1 MDHLKKAQSMKT
13 GRVAM
18 LPPSIYN
25 NPIRMANGQ
34 WVLIETPP
42 DIVQV
47 SPNRF
52 VILDTNQTAPA
63 EPTVDTLTSEQPIAE
78 TPKKRN
84 RKPKQNTNDRP
95 EAAE

>member
-1 MDHLKKAQSMKT
+1 MEHLKKATSMKT

-25 NPIRMANGQ
+25 NPLRMESGG

-42 DIVQV
+42 ITL
-47 SPNRF
+47 
-52 VILDTNQTAPA
+52 LDTNQTAPA
-63 EPTVDTLTSEQPIAE
+63 EPTVDTLTSDEPTAE
-78 TPKKRN
+78 TPKKKS
-84 RKPKQNTNDRP
+84 RKPKQPTNDRP

>member
-1 MDHLKKAQSMKT
+1 MDHLKKAVSMKT
-13 GRVAM
+13 GRQAM

-25 NPIRMANGQ
+25 NPLRMESGG

-47 SPNRF
+47 NPNRF

-63 EPTVDTLTSEQPIAE
+63 MPTVDTLTSDETTAE
-78 TPKKRN
+78 PKKKKS
-84 RKPKQNTNDRP
+84 RKPKTTDN
-95 EAAE
+95 E

>member
-42 DIVQV
+42 AVT
-47 SPNRF
+47 
-52 VILDTNQTAPA
+52 ILEVNQTAPA

-78 TPKKRN
+78 APKKRN
-84 RKPKQNTNDRP
+84 RKPKQTTNDRP

>member
-1 MDHLKKAQSMKT
+1 MDHLKKATSMKT

-25 NPIRMANGQ
+25 NPSRMASGG
-34 WVLIETPP
+34 WILIETPP
-42 DIVQV
+42 
-47 SPNRF
+47 
-52 VILDTNQTAPA
+52 VISTLEINQTAPA

-78 TPKKRN
+78 EKKKRN
-84 RKPKQNTNDRP
+84 RKPKTTTNDRP

>member
-34 WVLIETPP
+34 WVIIETPP
-42 DIVQV
+42 LITKLEV
-47 SPNRF
+47 
-52 VILDTNQTAPA
+52 NQTAPA

-78 TPKKRN
+78 APKKRN
-84 RKPKQNTNDRP
+84 RKPKQTTNDRP
-95 EAAE
+95 KAAE

>member
-25 NPIRMANGQ
+25 NPIRMDNGQ

-42 DIVQV
+42 AIK
-47 SPNRF
+47 
-52 VILDTNQTAPA
+52 ILGTNQTAPA

-78 TPKKRN
+78 APKKRN
-84 RKPKQNTNDRP
+84 RKPKQTTNDRP

>member
-1 MDHLKKAQSMKT
+1 MDHLKKAQSLKT

-25 NPIRMANGQ
+25 NPIRMTSGQ

-63 EPTVDTLTSEQPIAE
+63 EPTVDTLTSETPQAE
-78 TPKKRN
+78 TPKKKS
-84 RKPKQNTNDRP
+84 RKPKNQINDRP
-95 EAAE
+95 EATE

>member
-1 MDHLKKAQSMKT
+1 MDHLKKATSMKT

-25 NPIRMANGQ
+25 NPSRMASGG

-42 DIVQV
+42 AI
-47 SPNRF
+47 PM
-52 VILDTNQTAPA
+52 LETNQTAPA
-63 EPTVDTLTSEQPIAE
+63 EPTVDTLTSDQPTSEEQ
-78 TPKKRN
+78 KKS
-84 RKPKQNTNDRP
+84 RKPKQSTNDRP